1 MSVVRSAKLLTVKF
15 GRLRADKGSYP
26 TGETPMKKTAI
37 LIDFAK
43 ELEGTNDRIFDEI
56 FAALRERG
64 IEPTI
69 TFKEYDDEHGGPVI
83 YFP

>member
-1 MSVVRSAKLLTVKF
+1 MGDAAQSCLGSSSEF
-15 GRLRADKGSYP
+15 GVPIRKGNA
-26 TGETPMKKTAI
+26 TGDHSMKRTAV

-56 FAALRERG
+56 MTVLKERG
-64 IEPTI
+64 IEPSI
-69 TFKEYDDEHGGPVI
+69 TFKEYEDDYGGPVI